1 MKIKIADKEY
11 NVEVAETEDQKET
24 GLQGRKE
31 LAEDEGM
38 LFIYDEPDEIG
49 FWMEDTYI
57 PLDIIF
63 INDEFEVIAVAK
75 GEPESKEIH
84 EEKDVKYV
92 LELNQNSGVKVG
104 DELDLLEDEE
114 EVKSKMLVLD
124 ENGGTQMELDGGE
137 RIFSRK
143 STRVMIK
150 KAIKVYNARS
160 DKEKYDKL
168 ALNLGKY
175 LFKELAAQDN
185 REQEHVEL
193 KKD

>member
-143 STRVMIK
+143 HTKIL
-150 KAIKVYNARS
+150 I
-160 DKEKYDKL
+160 KL
-168 ALNLGKY
+168 ANKAYKSELDKDYKALGKKV
-175 LFKELAAQDN
+175 FKYIEEQDN

>member
-175 LFKELAAQDN
+175 LFKELAAQDS